1 MIKRVIFDID
11 DTLIP
16 WEKEYDKEINK
27 ALDELK
33 ITYTDE
39 EITQISK
46 ALSEY
51 ENVYYTFNKEK
62 MAEYINEYTKK
73 EYPKE
78 FIYNIIKKWEN
89 CVQEEIDQEIIETLE
104 YLKQKYEIVSLT
116 DWYADSQKAR
126 LRKLGIDKY
135 FETIYS
141 AENTKRKPFREAFI
155 QAIGTNKPEECIM
168 VGDNLERDVKG
179 ALEAGLQAVYYT
191 KNKIEEKEF
200 YTISKIEELIRIL

>member
-39 EITQISK
+39 EVKQILK

-62 MAEYINEYTKK
+62 MAEYINGYTKK

-78 FIYNIIKKWEN
+78 LIYNIIKKWED
-89 CVQEEIDQEIIETLE
+89 CVQKEIDQEIIETLE
-104 YLKQKYEIVSLT
+104 YLKSKYEIVSLT
-116 DWYADSQKAR
+116 DWYADSQEKR
-126 LRKLGIDKY
+126 LKKLGIDKY
-135 FETIYS
+135 FKTIYS
-141 AENTKRKPFREAFI
+141 AENTKRKPFKEAFL
-155 QAIGTNKPEECIM
+155 QAIGENKPEECIM
-168 VGDNLERDVKG
+168 IGDNLERDIKG
-179 ALEAGLQAVYYT
+179 ALNAGLQAVYYA
-191 KNKIEEKEF
+191 KNKMEEKEY
-200 YTISKIEELIRIL
+200 YTISKIDELIKIL

>member
-33 ITYTDE
+33 ITYIDK

-104 YLKQKYEIVSLT
+104 YLKPKYEIVSLT

-141 AENTKRKPFREAFI
+141 AENTKRKPFREAFM